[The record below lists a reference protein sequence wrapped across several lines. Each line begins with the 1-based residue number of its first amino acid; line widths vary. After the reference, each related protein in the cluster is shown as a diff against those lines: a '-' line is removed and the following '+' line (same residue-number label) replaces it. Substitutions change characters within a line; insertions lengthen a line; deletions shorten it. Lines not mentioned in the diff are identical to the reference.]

1 MKKQTQAIHLE
12 YERRDAYDSLSV
24 PVYNTLAYEFDNA
37 AVMAEAFTDKIKAP
51 DYSRVENPT
60 VTNLERRV
68 AALTDAAHATAFN
81 SGMAAISNTLMA
93 LAAQGKNIVTSKHLF
108 GNTYALLV
116 ATLRRF
122 GVKVRLR
129 DLTNI
134 EAVREAIDDDTCCVF
149 LEILTNP
156 QLEVADL
163 KAISEVA
170 HKKNVPLVVDS
181 TVIPFTQFS
190 AKRLG
195 VDIEVV
201 SSSKY
206 VSGGATSLG
215 GLVIDY
221 GTPYNGDFAKRLYG
235 EMLFNFGAYMTPQ
248 VAYMQTI
255 GLETLDARYRVQSSN
270 ALELAKKLRSLPQIK
285 YVNYVG
291 LEDNPYHELAQ
302 RQFGKTAGAMICIDL
317 ECKEACFSFLNNLKL
332 IHRATNLFD
341 NRSLAIHPASTI
353 FGAFSESMR
362 KSMDVK
368 DTTIRLSVGLEDV
381 DDLFED
387 IKQAVNS

>member
-163 KAISEVA
+163 KANSRYF
-170 HKKNVPLVVDS
+170 KKKIAVTTANIV
-181 TVIPFTQFS
+181 TAIIIIWW
-190 AKRLG
+190 K
-195 VDIEVV
+195 
-201 SSSKY
+201 
-206 VSGGATSLG
+206 
-215 GLVIDY
+215 
-221 GTPYNGDFAKRLYG
+221 
-235 EMLFNFGAYMTPQ
+235 
-248 VAYMQTI
+248 
-255 GLETLDARYRVQSSN
+255 N
-270 ALELAKKLRSLPQIK
+270 ALFPLHQIMNQFDFVIINTSSQSFLYFAKKLQFRMSL
-285 YVNYVG
+285 
-291 LEDNPYHELAQ
+291 HEI
-302 RQFGKTAGAMICIDL
+302 TD
-317 ECKEACFSFLNNLKL
+317 FLFMG
-332 IHRATNLFD
+332 T
-341 NRSLAIHPASTI
+341 
-353 FGAFSESMR
+353 
-362 KSMDVK
+362 
-368 DTTIRLSVGLEDV
+368 
-381 DDLFED
+381 
-387 IKQAVNS
+387 